1 MDKLYT
7 RFDGVFFEKT
17 RLSLMTLIIQEE
29 SVAFNILKNRLQMS
43 DGALYT
49 HLEKL
54 IGAGYVQKRK
64 EIAGTAV
71 RTLYSATAEGKEL
84 FSEYLQFLEGIINRH
99 NSGSAGSGSS
109 SKGV

>member
-17 RLSLMTLIIQEE
+17 RLSLMTLIMQEG
-29 SVAFNILKNRLQMS
+29 SVAFNILKERLDMS
-43 DGALYT
+43 DGALYS

-54 IGAGYVQKRK
+54 ISAGYVQKRK

-71 RTLYSATAEGKEL
+71 RTLYSATAAGINL
-84 FSEYLQFLEGIINRH
+84 FREYLQFLEEIITTEAH
-99 NSGSAGSGSS
+99 GSG
-109 SKGV
+109 KIQEGE

>member
-17 RLSLMTLIIQEE
+17 RLSLMTLIMQEE
-29 SVAFNILKNRLQMS
+29 SVAFNTLKERLQMS

-64 EIAGTAV
+64 EIAGTTV
-71 RTLYSATAEGKEL
+71 RTLYSATGEGKTL
-84 FSEYLQFLEGIINRH
+84 FREYLRFLEEIITAKNT
-99 NSGSAGSGSS
+99 GL
-109 SKGV
+109 